1 MNYHTDRDIHLVNI
15 WLHIQKAFLLL
26 ATRCH
31 YCPVYGGN
39 ETTKVAKRG
48 EMSSPERDGSRDPLT
63 NVQTGNWAM
72 RFSNHVSDAFIHQSL

>member
-1 MNYHTDRDIHLVNI
+1 MNHHTDRDVHLVNI

-48 EMSSPERDGSRDPLT
+48 EMSSPERDGILLPMYRP
-63 NVQTGNWAM
+63 VTG
-72 RFSNHVSDAFIHQSL
+72 L